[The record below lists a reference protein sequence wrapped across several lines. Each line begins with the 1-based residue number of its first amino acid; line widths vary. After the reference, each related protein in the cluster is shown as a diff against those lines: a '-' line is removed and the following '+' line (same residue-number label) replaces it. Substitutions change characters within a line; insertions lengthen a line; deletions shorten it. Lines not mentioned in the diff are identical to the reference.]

1 MNKYY
6 LIPVTSP
13 AIFIK
18 GKTLIELL
26 RKADEELYSREIK
39 RRKLTYDNEHS
50 KVLLKSG
57 YLRSYN
63 EETTSLYKTKGIPER
78 LIIVSDDKGVREFIT
93 NEGID
98 FTNESYLEVFRVDSK
113 EIQDFIFSNVDYENK
128 VFNLIKKRRINI
140 KKFFKSK

>member
-57 YLRSYN
+57 
-63 EETTSLYKTKGIPER
+63 
-78 LIIVSDDKGVREFIT
+78 
-93 NEGID
+93 
-98 FTNESYLEVFRVDSK
+98 
-113 EIQDFIFSNVDYENK
+113 
-128 VFNLIKKRRINI
+128 
-140 KKFFKSK
+140 

>member
-6 LIPVTSP
+6 LVPVTSP

-63 EETTSLYKTKGIPER
+63 EETTSLYKNKGIPER

-93 NEGID
+93 NEEID